1 MIDRSDVEVTQ
12 RIVSVLTVE
21 QTHDALAHLAGSGAS
36 EEFGPEYVAFVRGM
50 LWRRLESFRR
60 GRRGL
65 VGLPDVSG
73 PAPESSAP

>member
-1 MIDRSDVEVTQ
+1 MSERSDVEVTQ

-21 QTHDALAHLAGSGAS
+21 QTHNVLEHLSGSDAS

-65 VGLPDVSG
+65 VGLPDVSR
-73 PAPESSAP
+73 PAPESRAP